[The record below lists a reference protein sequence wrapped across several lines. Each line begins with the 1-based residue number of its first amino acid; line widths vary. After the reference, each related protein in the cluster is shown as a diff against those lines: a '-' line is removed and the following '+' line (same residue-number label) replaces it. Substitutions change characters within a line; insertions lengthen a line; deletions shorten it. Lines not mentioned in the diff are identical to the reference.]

1 MIPGGDGV
9 SCRNST
15 IQLAHHCPHRYFSY
29 TYYYTQSGRFSRVP
43 VPHKGAHDALWEIGE
58 LAGPRTLLWMNIN
71 IYGSTGLVDWRSMV
85 SEEALAYY
93 SPEIKDRLIL
103 ISKELTQ

>member
-1 MIPGGDGV
+1 M
-9 SCRNST
+9 SCRNPT
-15 IQLAHHCPHRYFSY
+15 LQLAYRCPHRYFSY

-58 LAGPRTLLWMNIN
+58 LAGPRTLLGTTIRC
-71 IYGSTGLVDWRSMV
+71 YGMGLMDWRSMV

-93 SPEIKDRLIL
+93 SPEIKDRLIV